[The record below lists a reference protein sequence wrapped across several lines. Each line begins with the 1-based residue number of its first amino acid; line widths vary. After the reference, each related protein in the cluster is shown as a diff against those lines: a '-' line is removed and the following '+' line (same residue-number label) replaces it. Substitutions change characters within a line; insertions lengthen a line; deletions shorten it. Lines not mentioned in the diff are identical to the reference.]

1 MRLQESLPRL
11 TLLAGLAGVAAMV
24 GYVTLFWDS
33 SQPAALLR
41 SAGVAVDF
49 TVEQP
54 RGIVY
59 DERGTVVRRFQ
70 AERLVHYRAD
80 DRAEL
85 EQPRFEAIGNDGTVW
100 SGAGRDG
107 SLWGDDRLELRGAVS
122 IVDAAATTRLDTERL
137 QWQADTQL
145 VSTDVA
151 VRLIKDTHTVT
162 AVGLRADLGRDRV
175 ELLQQVEGTHV
186 IR

>member
-11 TLLAGLAGVAAMV
+11 TLFAGLAAVAAMV

-41 SAGVAVDF
+41 TAGVEIDF
-49 TVEQP
+49 TAEQP
-54 RGIVY
+54 RGTIY
-59 DERGTVVRRFQ
+59 DERGAAVRTFQ

-80 DRAEL
+80 DRSEL
-85 EQPRFEAIGNDGTVW
+85 EQPRFQVVDGDGTAW

-107 SLWGDDRLELRGAVS
+107 TLRGEDQLELRGSAF
-122 IVDAAATTRLDTERL
+122 IVDAAGTTRLDTEQL
-137 QWQADTQL
+137 QWHAATQL
-145 VSTDVA
+145 VSSDVA
-151 VRLIKDTHTVT
+151 VRLVRETHTVT
-162 AVGLRADLGRDRV
+162 AIGLRADLGSDRV